1 MYTYSAYTVCV
12 VVVNSLV
19 NYNITVQVRSTGKRK
34 KVFAAEV
41 EQQEREGEEMVGH
54 LSPDELA
61 GAERDA
67 PEPLL
72 DRQLRRLEHRPQK
85 LDQNYLRSSV

>member
-1 MYTYSAYTVCV
+1 M
-12 VVVNSLV
+12 
-19 NYNITVQVRSTGKRK
+19 
-34 KVFAAEV
+34 FAAEV
-41 EQQEREGEEMVGH
+41 EQQERGGRNERRWNMEGH

-72 DRQLRRLEHRPQK
+72 DRQLRRLEHRSQK

>member
-1 MYTYSAYTVCV
+1 M
-12 VVVNSLV
+12 
-19 NYNITVQVRSTGKRK
+19 
-34 KVFAAEV
+34 E
-41 EQQEREGEEMVGH
+41 GH

-72 DRQLRRLEHRPQK
+72 DRQLRRLEHRSQK